1 MKRICKAVKEHT
13 CISSVV
19 LILLLI
25 SMSGCGEIELIKAE
39 MKMAGEQYTPAIK
52 IYREY
57 LTKNPNSI
65 DARNKLGF
73 AYLKTGLLDDSIEEF
88 ETVLRLEPGNCY
100 AILYLGMAYLNKE
113 DPGKAI
119 TILQTYRNTEKP
131 LVEAEIKRLLT
142 VVQIAESQRS
152 AREALAQEAKL
163 QAKKPDSRT
172 VSICY
177 YEDLSPDKSL
187 RAFQKGLA
195 AMLITDMS
203 KIKSLRV
210 VERLRIQSLFQE
222 MKLGQT
228 GIVDE
233 SSAPRVGH
241 LLGAEYLVTGNL
253 AMGSIRTTT
262 SLIST
267 SMGKV
272 TGSSTVDV
280 EKEKFYELPRL
291 IIENFASIRGI
302 ELTPEE
308 QKAIGIPHTKN
319 YEAFNYYGEGLN
331 ALDEGKWQEAKDLFE
346 KALKLDPQ
354 FGLASEGFDSTP
366 SSSSPTTAAIANMS
380 VPEISELVEESINK
394 ADTEQE
400 QTDEEAEAAMGEGS
414 GDSGGGGH

>member
-1 MKRICKAVKEHT
+1 MTRILKAAKRNT
-13 CISSVV
+13 CISAII

-25 SMSGCGEIELIKAE
+25 SLSGCGGIELIKAD
-39 MKMAGEQYTPAIK
+39 MQMAGEQYAPAIQ

-57 LTKNPNSI
+57 LTKNSDSI
-65 DARNKLGF
+65 EARNKLGF
-73 AYLKTGLLDDSIEEF
+73 AYLKTGQLDDSIEEF

-100 AILYLGMAYLNKE
+100 AILYLGMAYLNKG

-119 TILQTYRNTEKP
+119 TTLQAYRNTEKP

-142 VVQIAESQRS
+142 VVQIAESQRL

-163 QAKKPDSRT
+163 KAKKPDSNT
-172 VSICY
+172 VSVCY
-177 YEDLSPDKSL
+177 YEDLSPENSL

-222 MKLGQT
+222 MRLGQT
-228 GIVDE
+228 GIIDE
-233 SSAPRVGH
+233 STAPRVGH
-241 LLGAEYLVTGNL
+241 LLGAEHLVTGNL
-253 AMGSIRTTT
+253 AVGSIRTTT
-262 SLIST
+262 SLVSA

-291 IIENFASIRGI
+291 IIENFASIKGI
-302 ELTPEE
+302 ELSPEE
-308 QKAIGIPHTKN
+308 KKAIGIPHTKN

-331 ALDEGKWQEAKDLFE
+331 ALDEGKWQDAKDLFE

-354 FGLASEGFDSTP
+354 FDLAMEGFDSTP
-366 SSSSPTTAAIANMS
+366 SPSSPTTAAIANMS
-380 VPEISELVEESINK
+380 VPEISELVETSINT
-394 ADTEQE
+394 AETEQE
-400 QTDEEAEAAMGEGS
+400 QTDEEAEASMGGS
-414 GDSGGGGH
+414 GGY